1 MCALAGSRL
10 GHDGGGLA
18 VAFHDELAK
27 VVGLCRVQRWQGE
40 VVEDEQVDPGQAAHL
55 GLEGVV
61 QGGCP

>member
-1 MCALAGSRL
+1 
-10 GHDGGGLA
+10 